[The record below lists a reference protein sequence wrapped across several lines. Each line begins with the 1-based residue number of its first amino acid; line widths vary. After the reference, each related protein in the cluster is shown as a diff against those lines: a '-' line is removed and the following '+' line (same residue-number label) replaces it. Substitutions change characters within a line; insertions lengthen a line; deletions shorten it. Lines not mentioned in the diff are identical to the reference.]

1 MRGTPPVVRDCMTH
15 LPVEAERCQTVAD
28 AASLM
33 ESHQIGHL
41 PVMSG
46 SHLRGI
52 VSRSDILTA
61 RLSHGAAA
69 DALLLEEVS
78 SQDVLSVSP
87 LAPINDVAT
96 KMLDRRIGSAVVV
109 DGGYV
114 VGVFTATD
122 ALRCLQR
129 LFD

>member
-1 MRGTPPVVRDCMTH
+1 MRGKPPIVRDYMTH

-33 ESHQIGHL
+33 ESHHIGHL
-41 PVMSG
+41 PVMNG
-46 SHLRGI
+46 SHLQGI
-52 VSRSDILTA
+52 VSHSDISAA
-61 RLSHGAAA
+61 RLSYGAAA
-69 DALLLEEVS
+69 DALMLEEVS
-78 SQDVLSVSP
+78 SQIVLTVSP
-87 LAPINDVAT
+87 LTPIDDVAS

-122 ALRCLQR
+122 ALRCLR
-129 LFD
+129 DLFE